1 MRKAAFGFIF
11 VTVLLDMLAVGIII
25 PVLPQLVL
33 NFMHGN
39 TQEASQMFGWFGTI
53 FALMQFGVAPLL
65 GALSD
70 RYGRR
75 RVILMSNAGMA
86 IDYAIMAAA
95 PTIGWLFI
103 GRLVS
108 GATAASVST
117 AYAYISDVTPVEKR
131 AGNFAVLNGA
141 FGLGFIVGPAVG
153 GVLGSVD
160 PRLPF
165 WVAAAFS
172 AVNWLY
178 GFFVL
183 PESLATEKRSERIV
197 WSRANPLGSLKLLRS
212 HPELLGLAGVMF
224 LAYFAH
230 ESFNTFVLYG
240 DYRYAWDT
248 RTVGITLAI
257 VGFCSVIVQV
267 GLVRRVVAAIGER
280 RALIAGLAFGALGF
294 AGFGL
299 APTGLLFWLAI
310 PLINLWGLA
319 TPSAQGMMS
328 PLVAPSEQGQLQG
341 ALTSVRGIAMLMGP
355 VIFAST
361 FSAFVGPLRAW
372 NLPGAAY
379 LLAGLVLTA
388 GIVLAWRVAPASSG
402 ERLTA
407 EQLSVVEAVEFS
419 AVD

>member
-11 VTVLLDMLAVGIII
+11 VTVLLDMLAIGIII

-39 TQEASQMFGWFGTI
+39 TQQASQMFGWFGTI
-53 FALMQFGVAPLL
+53 FALMQFGVAPIL

-75 RVILMSNAGMA
+75 PVILMSNAGMA

-108 GATAASVST
+108 GATAASVAT

-131 AGNFAVLNGA
+131 AGNFAVLNGT
-141 FGLGFIVGPAVG
+141 FGLGFIIGPAVG
-153 GVLGSVD
+153 GVLGSFD

-165 WVAAAFS
+165 WVAAGFS
-172 AVNWLY
+172 ALNWLY

-183 PESLATEKRSERIV
+183 PESLAAEKRSERIA
-197 WSRANPLGSLKLLRS
+197 WSRANPVGSLKLLRS

-224 LAYFAH
+224 LAYLAH

-257 VGFCSVIVQV
+257 VGFCSVFVQV
-267 GLVRRVVAAIGER
+267 GLVQRVVAAIGER
-280 RALIAGLAFGALGF
+280 RALIVGLACGALGF

-319 TPSAQGMMS
+319 TPSAQGMMT
-328 PLVAPSEQGQLQG
+328 PLVSASEQGQLQG

-379 LLAGLVLTA
+379 LLAAVVLTA
-388 GIVLAWRVAPASSG
+388 SIALAWRVAPASTQAGSLRLVSG
-402 ERLTA
+402 
-407 EQLSVVEAVEFS
+407 
-419 AVD
+419 

>member
-53 FALMQFGVAPLL
+53 FALMQFGAAPLL

>member
-1 MRKAAFGFIF
+1 MRKATFGFIF
-11 VTVLLDMLAVGIII
+11 ITVLLDMLAIGIII

-39 TQEASQMFGWFGTI
+39 TVDASRIFGWFGTI
-53 FALMQFGVAPLL
+53 FALMQFGAGPVL

-70 RYGRR
+70 RFGRR
-75 RVILMSNAGMA
+75 RIILLSNAGMA
-86 IDYAIMAAA
+86 IDYAIMALA
-95 PTIGWLFI
+95 PTVGWLFI
-103 GRLVS
+103 GRVVS

-117 AYAYISDVTPVEKR
+117 AYAYIADVTPVEKR

-141 FGLGFIVGPAVG
+141 FGLGFIIGPAVG
-153 GVLGSVD
+153 GVLGSLD

-165 WVAAAFS
+165 LVAAGFS

-183 PESLATEKRSERIV
+183 PESLAAEKRTERIA
-197 WSRANPLGSLKLLRS
+197 WSRANPVGSLKLLSS
-212 HPELLGLAGVMF
+212 HPALLGLAGVMF
-224 LAYFAH
+224 LAYLAH

-240 DYRYAWDT
+240 DYRYGWDI

-280 RALIAGLAFGALGF
+280 RALIVGLACGALGF

-299 APTGLLFWLAI
+299 APTGVLFWLAI

-319 TPSAQGMMS
+319 TPSAQGLMS
-328 PLVAPSEQGQLQG
+328 PLLSPSQQGQLQG

-361 FSAFVGPLRAW
+361 FSAFVGPLRAYG
-372 NLPGAAY
+372 LPGAAY
-379 LLAGLVLTA
+379 LLAGLVLAA
-388 GIVLAWRVAPASSG
+388 GIVLAWRVAPARDG
-402 ERLTA
+402 TELTP

-419 AVD
+419 AVE

>member
-1 MRKAAFGFIF
+1 MRKAAFGFVF

-33 NFMHGN
+33 DFMHGN
-39 TQEASQMFGWFGTI
+39 TAEATRIFGWFGTI
-53 FALMQFGVAPLL
+53 FALMQFGAAPVL

-70 RYGRR
+70 RFGRR

-86 IDYAIMAAA
+86 IDYAIMALA
-95 PTIGWLFI
+95 PTVGWLFI
-103 GRLVS
+103 GRVIS

-117 AYAYISDVTPVEKR
+117 AYAYIADVTPAEKR
-131 AGNFAVLNGA
+131 AGHFAVLNGA
-141 FGLGFIVGPAVG
+141 FGLGFIIGPAMG
-153 GVLGSVD
+153 GVLGSLD

-172 AVNWLY
+172 TLNWLY

-183 PESLATEKRSERIV
+183 PESLAAEKRSERVV
-197 WSRANPLGSLKLLRS
+197 WSRANPVGSLKLLRS

-224 LAYFAH
+224 LAYLAH

-257 VGFCSVIVQV
+257 VGLCSVIVQV
-267 GLVRRVVAAIGER
+267 GLVRRVVAAIGQR
-280 RALIAGLAFGALGF
+280 RALIVGLACGALGF

-299 APTGLLFWLAI
+299 APTGMLFWLAI

-319 TPSAQGMMS
+319 TPSAQGLMS

-341 ALTSVRGIAMLMGP
+341 ALTSVRGIAMLIGP
-355 VIFAST
+355 AIFAST
-361 FSAFVGPLRAW
+361 FSAFIGPLRAW

-379 LLAGLVLTA
+379 LLAGLVLAA
-388 GIVLAWRVAPASSG
+388 GIALAWRVAPAG
-402 ERLTA
+402 RGKELTP
-407 EQLSVVEAVEFS
+407 EQLGVIEAVEFS